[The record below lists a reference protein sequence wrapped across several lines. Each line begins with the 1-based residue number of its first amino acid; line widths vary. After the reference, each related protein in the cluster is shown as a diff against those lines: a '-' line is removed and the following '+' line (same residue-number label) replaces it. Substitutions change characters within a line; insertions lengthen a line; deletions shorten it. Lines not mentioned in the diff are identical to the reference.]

1 MDGKKVTVVDML
13 PVEQLPGSFSCT
25 QRDVLQLLEKYGVE
39 LIGSVRVCGIDD
51 DGVAV
56 MAQGGTRT
64 IIPCDD
70 VVAAFGM
77 RKNDA
82 LLKQLRE
89 LMPDVIAVGDCN
101 VVKNIKNA
109 NQVAFNMALEV

>member
-1 MDGKKVTVVDML
+1 ML
-13 PVEQLPGSFSCT
+13 
-25 QRDVLQLLEKYGVE
+25 LQLLEKYGVE

>member
-1 MDGKKVTVVDML
+1 
-13 PVEQLPGSFSCT
+13 
-25 QRDVLQLLEKYGVE
+25 
-39 LIGSVRVCGIDD
+39 
-51 DGVAV
+51 
-56 MAQGGTRT
+56 
-64 IIPCDD
+64 
-70 VVAAFGM
+70 M

-109 NQVAFNMALEV
+109 NQVAFNLALEV

>member
-1 MDGKKVTVVDML
+1 ML
-13 PVEQLPGSFSCT
+13 
-25 QRDVLQLLEKYGVE
+25 LQLLEKYDVK

-51 DGVAV
+51 NGVTV
-56 MAQGGTRT
+56 MAQDGTKSVL
-64 IIPCDD
+64 PCDD

-77 RKNDA
+77 KKNDA
-82 LLKQLRE
+82 LLKQLKE

-109 NQVAFNMALEV
+109 NQVAFNLALEV